1 MNKGTVIIVGAGIAG
16 LSAAYYLINDG
27 WNVQII
33 EQNSLDNNCSYGN
46 AGMIVPSHFTPM
58 ASPGMIS
65 QGIRW
70 MFDKKSPFYVR
81 PSLSWNLMDWGLK
94 FMKYANKNH
103 VDNHVEPLRDL
114 NVYSSKLYDR
124 LSQESNFDFELEQNG
139 IMMLYK
145 TKALEH
151 EEIELAKR
159 AQDLGLDVEIK
170 SAAEIQALESDVQFD
185 ILGGILYK
193 CDGKLNPMKL
203 MKQLIAYLK
212 SKGAIFQ
219 EQTTVKGYNITGKK
233 IKELV
238 TDKGNFA
245 GDEFVIAPGAFLME
259 LTNKLGLKLP
269 LMPGKGYSFLY
280 NPPSDVKLNHAA
292 LLLEAKVAV
301 TPMDGKIRFGGT
313 MELGSPNNKIYQNR
327 VEGIVNS
334 IPKYLKNLSVDYPKQ
349 DIWYGYRPCTPDG
362 LPYLGRVSK
371 YENIA
376 IAAGAGMMG
385 LSLGPAMG
393 KAISQILSNRKFET
407 DISVFSPDRFE

>member
-1 MNKGTVIIVGAGIAG
+1 MKKGTVVIIGAGIAG
-16 LSAAYYLINDG
+16 LSTAYYLVNQG

-33 EQNSLDNNCSYGN
+33 EQNTLDNNCSYGN

-81 PSLSWNLMDWGLK
+81 PSLNFNLMDWGFK
-94 FMKYANKNH
+94 FMRYANKNH
-103 VDNHVEPLRDL
+103 VSAHVEPLRDL
-114 NVYSSKLYDR
+114 NVYSSQLYDS
-124 LSQESNFDFELEQNG
+124 LSQDSAFNFELEQNG

-145 TKALEH
+145 TKSVEY
-151 EEIELAKR
+151 EEKELAKR
-159 AQDLGLDVEIK
+159 AQELGLDVEIK
-170 SAAEIQALESDVQFD
+170 TAEEMQALESGVKID

-203 MKQLIAYLK
+203 MKQLVSYLK
-212 SKGAIFQ
+212 SRGVIFH
-219 EQTTVKGYNITGKK
+219 EQTKVKGYNILGNK
-233 IKELV
+233 IKEIV
-238 TDKGNFA
+238 TDKGNYA
-245 GDEFVIAPGAFLME
+245 GDEFVLCPGSYLME
-259 LTNKLGLKLP
+259 LTNKLHLKLP
-269 LMPGKGYSFLY
+269 LMPGKGYSFMY
-280 NPPSDVKLNHAA
+280 TPPTHVKLEHAA

-313 MELGSPNNKIYQNR
+313 MELGSPNNKIYKNR

-349 DIWYGYRPCTPDG
+349 DIWYGYRPCPPDG
-362 LPYLGRVSK
+362 LPYLGRTSK
-371 YENIA
+371 YDNVT
-376 IAAGAGMMG
+376 IAAGGGMMG

-393 KAISQILSNRKFET
+393 KSISDILSNRKIET
-407 DISVFSPDRFE
+407 NISVFSPDRFG

>member
-1 MNKGTVIIVGAGIAG
+1 MNKGTVVIVGAGIAG
-16 LSAAYYLINDG
+16 LSTAYYLINDG

-33 EQNSLDNNCSYGN
+33 EQNTLDNNCSYGN

-94 FMKYANKNH
+94 FMRYANKNH
-103 VDNHVEPLRDL
+103 VDTHAEPLRDL
-114 NVYSSKLYDR
+114 NVYSSKRYDT
-124 LSQESNFDFELEQNG
+124 LSQDAAFDFELNQNG

-145 TKALEH
+145 TKAVEH

-170 SAAEIQALESDVQFD
+170 SAAEMQALESDVEFD
-185 ILGGILYK
+185 VLGGILYK

-203 MKQLIAYLK
+203 MQQLIAYLK
-212 SKGAIFQ
+212 ARGAIFH
-219 EQTTVKGYNITGKK
+219 EQTCVKGYNISGKK
-233 IKELV
+233 IKEIV
-238 TDKGNFA
+238 TDKGNFQA
-245 GDEFVIAPGAFLME
+245 DEFVLSPGAYLME
-259 LTNKLGLKLP
+259 LTNKLQLKLP
-269 LMPGKGYSFLY
+269 LMPGKGYSFMY
-280 NPPSDVKLNHAA
+280 TPPSDVKLEHAA
-292 LLLEAKVAV
+292 LLLEARVAV
-301 TPMDGKIRFGGT
+301 TPMNGKIRFGGT

-334 IPKYLKNLSVDYPKQ
+334 IPKYLTNLDVEYPKQ

-362 LPYLGRVSK
+362 LPYLGRTAK
-371 YENIA
+371 YENLA

-393 KAISQILSNRKFET
+393 KAISDIFSNRKFET
-407 DISVFSPDRFE
+407 NITLFSPDRFG